1 MSIEPT
7 GLSLNT
13 EKEIFE
19 TIKGYLIEL
28 FDIPEESITM
38 DSHLG
43 EDLDLDSIDA
53 VDLVLKIQTMTGRK
67 IAADEFQSVRHV
79 RDVVRQIHGLINEPA

>member
-1 MSIEPT
+1 MT
-7 GLSLNT
+7 T

-19 TIKGYLIEL
+19 TIKGYLVEL
-28 FDIPEESITM
+28 FDIPESAIAM
-38 DSHLG
+38 DAHLG

-67 IAADEFQSVRHV
+67 IAADEFQSVRYV